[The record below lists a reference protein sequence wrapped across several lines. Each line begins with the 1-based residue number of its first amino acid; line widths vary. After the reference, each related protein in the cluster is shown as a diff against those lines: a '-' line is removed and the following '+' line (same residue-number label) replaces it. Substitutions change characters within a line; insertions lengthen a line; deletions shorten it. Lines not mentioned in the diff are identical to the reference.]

1 MKYEGQVNVNASR
14 QEIMSYMD
22 NIEKLVPCFPK
33 IKQFSKNQ
41 DGSYDVIG
49 SVGIGFIKGEYK
61 ANVKL
66 EKINDES
73 LKMTAKGKG
82 MNSNVDI
89 DATIQVQDNLIKYS
103 AEVKVSG
110 TLATVGARMMG
121 SAVEGI
127 VNDLFSCFK
136 KQIEKTQ

>member
-1 MKYEGQVNVNASR
+1 MKYEGQVNVNATR

-33 IKQFSKNQ
+33 IKQFTKNQ
-41 DGSYDVIG
+41 DGSYDVVG
-49 SVGIGFIKGEYK
+49 SVGIGFIRGDYK
-61 ANVKL
+61 ANVKID
-66 EKINDES
+66 KVNDTN
-73 LKMTAKGKG
+73 LKMIAKGKG

-89 DATIQVQDNLIKYS
+89 DASIEVQDNLIKYS
-103 AEVKVSG
+103 ADVKVSG

-121 SAVEGI
+121 SAIEGI

-136 KQIEKTQ
+136 KEIEKK